1 MRNWRRSR
9 KRPDFRLGVG
19 MPAGAV
25 AGLLLRDAA
34 ELHDIARPELPP
46 LDVRRLAPP
55 SIPPAETGTSRQAA
69 ADAWSQWWPTAA
81 QHEHALEA
89 SFASLATS
97 SPFWRTYLAEQ
108 QPPSPDTQ
116 MPPLELAD
124 QLTAEWSGAELARLR
139 QSGGSIEGQAAR
151 QALAD
156 CQHGRTH
163 RHEVQILIVPTAEPC
178 FVVLDQL
185 VVVDN
190 DQRHTDA
197 YVQRLAAHLRE
208 LWEEPLTSR

>member
-1 MRNWRRSR
+1 MRSWRRSS

-34 ELHDIARPELPP
+34 ELHDIARPELPQ
-46 LDVRRLAPP
+46 LDARRLAPP
-55 SIPPAETGTSRQAA
+55 SMPPAGTGTSRQAA

-81 QHEHALEA
+81 QHEHDPEA

-108 QPPSPDTQ
+108 QPPSLRTQ

-124 QLTAEWSGAELARLR
+124 RLKTDWSGAELSRLR
-139 QSGGSIEGQAAR
+139 QSGGSTEGQAAR

-156 CQHGRTH
+156 CQHRRTH
-163 RHEVQILIVPTAEPC
+163 RHEAQILIVPTAEPC
-178 FVVLDQL
+178 FVTFDQL

-197 YVQRLAAHLRE
+197 YVQRLAAHLRQ
-208 LWEEPLTSR
+208 LWEEHLAGR